1 MNLMDKFQLKEQL
14 RNGIVTVVFEKMDGT
29 ERTMRCTLDEE
40 HMPPQLLTEQQN
52 SAKIRNENDD
62 ILAVWDTEAKG
73 WRSFHVSKVK
83 EVL

>member
-1 MNLMDKFQLKEQL
+1 MWNKYELKETL
-14 RNGIVTVVFEKMDGT
+14 RDGVFTVVFEKVDGT
-29 ERTMRCTLDEE
+29 ERRMECTLNPAL
-40 HMPPQLLTEQQN
+40 MPAQLLTEQQE